1 MIERYVATEDG
12 VRLYATEIG
21 RSKAKAIVLC
31 DGLACDGFI
40 WRYLAPRLAEHYRV
54 IHWHYRGHGN
64 SLVPGDH
71 PNIGVKMFARDLRRI
86 FDDFELGEAHLV
98 GHSMGVQVALELA
111 LAAPQRL
118 LSLVPICGSYGRPL
132 DNLHGND
139 LANRAFPYLMR
150 LVRRFPA
157 RAQSFWSRA
166 AGMEAVYAYA
176 ASREVASHL
185 IRREDFQPYFDHIA
199 KMDIRIFMRLLDD
212 VREHTLET
220 RLHEIHTSTL
230 VVAGE
235 RDTVTPV
242 HLSERMAHLLPNAT
256 LFVVPE
262 GSHVAPIEQR
272 SLIEQ
277 RVIRFLQEGS

>member
-1 MIERYVATEDG
+1 MIERYVDVGDG
-12 VRLYATEIG
+12 VRVYASEMG
-21 RSKAKAIVLC
+21 QPKGPVVVLC

-40 WRYLAPRLAEHYRV
+40 WRYMSPRLAERYRV

-64 SLVPGDH
+64 SLVPGTH
-71 PNIGVKMFARDLRRI
+71 PNVGVKMYARDLARV
-86 FDDFELGEAHLV
+86 FDAFAIEEAHLF
-98 GHSMGVQVALELA
+98 GHSMGVQVALEMA
-111 LAAPQRL
+111 LSAPQRL
-118 LSLVPICGSYGRPL
+118 LSTVLVCGSYGRPL
-132 DNLHGND
+132 DNIHGND

-150 LVRRFPA
+150 IVRRFPEV
-157 RAQSFWSRA
+157 AQRFWSRA
-166 AGMEAVYAYA
+166 AAWDLVYSYA
-176 ASREVASHL
+176 ESREVASHL
-185 IRREDFQPYFDHIA
+185 IRREDFQPYFDHVA
-199 KMDIRIFMRLLDD
+199 KMDIRVFMRLLDD
-212 VREHTLET
+212 AREHTLET
-220 RLHEIHTSTL
+220 RLPEIHTPSL

-277 RVIRFLQEGS
+277 RVLRFLTEY

>member
-1 MIERYVATEDG
+1 MIERYVDTGDGARLFVTE
-12 VRLYATEIG
+12 VG
-21 RSKAKAIVLC
+21 RAKAETVILC

-40 WRYLAPRLAEHYRV
+40 WRYLEAALAEQYRV

-64 SLVPGDH
+64 SVVAGDH
-71 PNIGVKMFARDLRRI
+71 PHIDVKVFARDLLRV
-86 FDDFELGEAHLV
+86 FDAFDVRQAHLF
-98 GHSMGVQVALELA
+98 GHSMGVQVALEAA

-157 RAQSFWSRA
+157 SAQLFWSRA
-166 AGMEAVYAYA
+166 AAMELVYAYA
-176 ASREVASHL
+176 ASREVANHL
-185 IRREDFQPYFDHIA
+185 IRREDFQPYFDHVA
-199 KMDIRIFMRLLDD
+199 KMDVRLFMRLLDN
-212 VREHTLET
+212 VREHTIEH
-220 RLHEIHTSTL
+220 RLSEIHTPTL

-242 HLSERMAHLLPNAT
+242 HLSERMAHLLPNAA

-262 GSHVAPIEQR
+262 GSHVAPIEQHT
-272 SLIEQ
+272 LIEQ
-277 RVIRFLQEGS
+277 RVLRFLKQSR

>member
-1 MIERYVATEDG
+1 MIERYVDTEDG

-21 RSKAKAIVLC
+21 RSKAQAVVLC

-40 WRYLAPRLAEHYRV
+40 WRYLAPKLAEQYRV

-71 PNIGVKMFARDLRRI
+71 ANIGVKVFARDLKRV
-86 FDDFELGEAHLV
+86 FDAFDLGSAHLI

-118 LSLVPICGSYGRPL
+118 LSLTPVCGSYGRPL
-132 DNLHGND
+132 DNIHGNS
-139 LANRAFPYLMR
+139 LANQAFPYLMR
-150 LVRRFPA
+150 LVRRFPEP
-157 RAQSFWSRA
+157 AQRFWSRA
-166 AGMEAVYAYA
+166 AGMDLLYAYA

-212 VREHTLET
+212 VRDHTLES
-220 RLHEIHTSTL
+220 RLGEIHTPTL
-230 VVAGE
+230 VVAGA

-242 HLSERMAHLLPNAT
+242 HLSERMTHLLPNAS

-272 SLIEQ
+272 TLIEQ
-277 RVIRFLQEGS
+277 RVLRFLREA

>member
-1 MIERYVATEDG
+1 MIERFVTTEDG
-12 VRLYATEIG
+12 VRLYASEIG
-21 RSKAKAIVLC
+21 RSKAQTVVLC

-64 SLVPGDH
+64 SLVQGEH
-71 PNIGVKMFARDLRRI
+71 PNIGVKIFARDLRRV
-86 FDDFELGEAHLV
+86 FDAFEVHEAHLF
-98 GHSMGVQVALELA
+98 GHSMGVQVALEMA

-118 LSLVPICGSYGRPL
+118 LSLVPVCGSYGRPL

-150 LVRRFPA
+150 VVRRFPEA
-157 RAQSFWSRA
+157 AQRLWSRA
-166 AGMEAVYAYA
+166 AAMELVYAYA

-185 IRREDFQPYFDHIA
+185 IRREDFQPYFDHVA

-212 VREHTLET
+212 AREHTLET
-220 RLHEIHTSTL
+220 RLAEIHTPTL
-230 VVAGE
+230 VIAGE

-242 HLSERMAHLLPNAT
+242 HLSERMEHLLPNAS

-272 SLIEQ
+272 SLIER
-277 RVIRFLQEGS
+277 RVMRFLRGE